1 MTDLEARTKTAIG
14 KLDRRLK
21 AAELICQK
29 VEDLMPLAK
38 EVESVKK
45 RMMRMENAEVNW
57 RDLREGIYD
66 SLIKV
71 AQEMS
76 FVRARLLAIEGEK
89 EHVGSS
95 HE

>member
-1 MTDLEARTKTAIG
+1 MTDLEQRTKTAIG

-21 AAELICQK
+21 QAELMCQK
-29 VEDLMPLAK
+29 VEDLMPLTK

-45 RMMRMENAEVNW
+45 RMLRMENAEVNW

-89 EHVGSS
+89 AEKEHV
-95 HE
+95 